1 ELVGLGDRGVVRAFG
16 EPEILGR
23 QCDRVGD
30 RRRGLQRGGGG
41 DRDGGEQDGGGST
54 TSHTQT
60 VGGCR
65 PGLRLVCE
73 KLSYVRGAFTDSEEA
88 ALPVR
93 VPARKIEGPG
103 VRRATARGNE
113 ALGARVCTR
122 PSGRL
127 SGSRT
132 SPVTFRRVCEQR

>member
-1 ELVGLGDRGVVRAFG
+1 RAFG

-65 PGLRLVCE
+65 PGLRLVLKNCHMCAAPSPIRRKRRFPSVSRHE
-73 KLSYVRGAFTDSEEA
+73 RSKDRECGGRRPGETKRWVRGCAHGRAGGSA
-88 ALPVR
+88 AREP
-93 VPARKIEGPG
+93 
-103 VRRATARGNE
+103 RR
-113 ALGARVCTR
+113 
-122 PSGRL
+122 
-127 SGSRT
+127 
-132 SPVTFRRVCEQR
+132 